1 MLGLYIREDFMPNK
15 KRPQLKDIAKEEM
28 PPPIAIGHVTLRV
41 SNVGLAA
48 DFYLALGLRLILHRE
63 ELAILELR
71 GGTHLVLFRAEGE
84 PEAGPVGAFDFM
96 VEDIEAAHA
105 AMGRMGIKGTAIGED
120 HLAGHLWF
128 EVTDPDGH
136 VLKVFSSHTGGRPV

>member
-1 MLGLYIREDFMPNK
+1 MPNK
-15 KRPQLKDIAKEEM
+15 KRPRLNDIDKEQL

-41 SNVGLAA
+41 SEVGLAA
-48 DFYLALGLRLILHRE
+48 DFYETLGLRPILNRE

-71 GGTHLVLFRAEGE
+71 GGTHLVLFRARGK
-84 PEAGPVGAFDFM
+84 PKAGPVRVFDFM

-105 AMGRMGIKGTAIGED
+105 AMEKAGVGGTAIRED

-136 VLKVFSSHTGGRPV
+136 VLKVFSSHAGGRPV

>member
-1 MLGLYIREDFMPNK
+1 MPNK
-15 KRPQLKDIAKEEM
+15 KRPGLKNIAEEQM

-41 SNVGLAA
+41 SDVGLAA
-48 DFYLALGLRLILHRE
+48 EFYRALGMRPILKRE

-71 GGTHLVLFRAEGE
+71 GGTHLVLFRAKGK
-84 PEAGPVGAFDFM
+84 PKGGPVRVFDFM

-105 AMGRMGIKGTAIGED
+105 AMGSAGITGTAIGED

-136 VLKVFSSHTGGRPV
+136 VLRVFSSHTQGRPV

>member
-1 MLGLYIREDFMPNK
+1 MPNK
-15 KRPQLKDIAKEEM
+15 KSSRLNDIAEEQM

-41 SNVGLAA
+41 SDVGLAA
-48 DFYLALGLRLILHRE
+48 DFYRAIGLRPILRRE

-71 GGTHLVLFRAEGE
+71 GGTHLLLFRAEGK
-84 PEAGPVGAFDFM
+84 PKAGPVRAFDFM

-105 AMGRMGIKGTAIGED
+105 AMERAGGKGTAIDED
-120 HLAGHLWF
+120 HIAGHLWF

-136 VLKVFSSHTGGRPV
+136 VLRVFSSHTEGRPV

>member
-1 MLGLYIREDFMPNK
+1 MHDEKIPR
-15 KRPQLKDIAKEEM
+15 LKEPAEEQT
-28 PPPIAIGHVTLRV
+28 PPPVAIGHVTLRV
-41 SNVGLAA
+41 SEVGPAA
-48 DFYLALGLRLILHRE
+48 DFYVALGLRPILRRE
-63 ELAILELR
+63 GLAILELR

-105 AMGRMGIKGTAIGED
+105 AMGKAGVGGTVIGED
-120 HLAGHLWF
+120 QLAGHLWF

-136 VLKVFSSHTGGRPV
+136 VLKVFSSHTGGRAV

>member
-1 MLGLYIREDFMPNK
+1 MPDK
-15 KRPQLKDIAKEEM
+15 KTPRLKEIAKEQT

-41 SNVGLAA
+41 SDVGLAA
-48 DFYLALGLRLILHRE
+48 DFYRALGLRPILSRE
-63 ELAILELR
+63 GLAILELR
-71 GGTHLVLFRAEGE
+71 GGTHLVLFCAEGE

-96 VEDIEAAHA
+96 VEDIEAAHV
-105 AMGRMGIKGTAIGED
+105 AMGRAGIKGTAIGED

>member
-1 MLGLYIREDFMPNK
+1 M
-15 KRPQLKDIAKEEM
+15 AEEQM
-28 PPPIAIGHVTLRV
+28 PPPIAIGHVTLSV
-41 SNVGLAA
+41 SDVGLAA
-48 DFYLALGLRLILHRE
+48 DFYEALGLRPILNRA

-71 GGTHLVLFRAEGE
+71 GGTHLVLFRADGE
-84 PEAGPVGAFDFM
+84 AEAGPVRDFDFM
-96 VEDIEAAHA
+96 VEDIEAVHA
-105 AMGRMGIKGTAIGED
+105 ALEGAGVRGTPISED

>member
-1 MLGLYIREDFMPNK
+1 MPVK
-15 KRPQLKDIAKEEM
+15 KRARLKHIAEEQL
-28 PPPIAIGHVTLRV
+28 PPPVAIGHVTLRV
-41 SNVGLAA
+41 SDVGRAA
-48 DFYLALGLRLILHRE
+48 DFYCALGLRPVLNRE

-71 GGTHLVLFRAEGE
+71 GGTHLVLFRAKGK
-84 PEAGPVGAFDFM
+84 PKAGPVRAFDFM

-105 AMGRMGIKGTAIGED
+105 AMGRAGVKGTAIGED

>member
-1 MLGLYIREDFMPNK
+1 MCEDFMPNK
-15 KRPQLKDIAKEEM
+15 KRSQLTDIAKEQR

-41 SNVGLAA
+41 SDVGLAA
-48 DFYLALGLRLILHRE
+48 RFYRALGLRPILKRE

-71 GGTHLVLFRAEGE
+71 GGTHLVLFRARGR
-84 PEAGPVGAFDFM
+84 PKAGPVRVFDFM
-96 VEDIEAAHA
+96 VEDIEAAHD
-105 AMGRMGIKGTAIGED
+105 AMRGAGVEGTAIDED

-136 VLKVFSSHTGGRPV
+136 VLRVFSSHTEGRPV

>member
-1 MLGLYIREDFMPNK
+1 MTNK
-15 KRPQLKDIAKEEM
+15 KRPQLKDTAKEQM
-28 PPPIAIGHVTLRV
+28 PPPIAIGHVTLHV
-41 SNVGLAA
+41 SDVGLAA
-48 DFYLALGLRLILHRE
+48 DFYETLGLRPILNRE

-71 GGTHLVLFRAEGE
+71 GGTHLVLFRVEGK
-84 PEAGPVGAFDFM
+84 PKVGPIRDFDFM

-105 AMGRMGIKGTAIGED
+105 AMERAGVRGTAICED

>member
-1 MLGLYIREDFMPNK
+1 MTNK
-15 KRPQLKDIAKEEM
+15 KSARLKDVAKEQT
-28 PPPIAIGHVTLRV
+28 PPTVAIGHVTLRV
-41 SNVGLAA
+41 SEVGPAA
-48 DFYLALGLRLILHRE
+48 DFYEALGLRPILNRE

-71 GGTHLVLFRAEGE
+71 GGTHLVLFRSRGKTK
-84 PEAGPVGAFDFM
+84 AGPVSGFDFM
-96 VEDIEAAHA
+96 VEDIKATHA
-105 AMGRMGIKGTAIGED
+105 ALKKAGVRGTAICED

>member
-1 MLGLYIREDFMPNK
+1 MANK
-15 KRPQLKDIAKEEM
+15 NRPRLKDIAKEQM
-28 PPPIAIGHVTLRV
+28 PPPVAIGHVTLRV
-41 SNVGLAA
+41 SEVNLAVE
-48 DFYLALGLRLILHRE
+48 FYETLGLRPILNRE

-71 GGTHLVLFRAEGE
+71 GGTHLVLFRARSK
-84 PEAGPVGAFDFM
+84 PKAGPVRVFDFM
-96 VEDIEAAHA
+96 VEDIEAAHV
-105 AMGRMGIKGTAIGED
+105 AMENAGIRGTAICED